1 MPTPYPKSRLPGPAT
16 RAFDLELADE
26 ADTVNE
32 RWGGPELTVRM
43 LAPAAA
49 HAMARRPTSV
59 RTSPAV
65 VQRGKPR

>member
-1 MPTPYPKSRLPGPAT
+1 MVTAPYPKSRLPGPAT
-16 RAFDLELADE
+16 RAFDLELADQ
-26 ADTVNE
+26 AATVNE
-32 RWGGPELTVRM
+32 RWGEPEMTVRM

-49 HAMARRPTSV
+49 HAMARRST